1 MIPAIAFM
9 PTKDRVRSAS
19 PAVLLALLLLF
30 ALPCRAALSP
40 NGEKLLDEGLTS
52 LYGLDYEQSRSAFRK
67 LIELEP
73 DNPFGYL
80 FESGAIWW
88 QSSQEY
94 GLFKDTPTLQ
104 GLFEQDVE
112 AALRKSK
119 PLLDSPDKAVRA
131 DAYFVSGMALGTRG
145 QWGLLRGH
153 WLQAYF
159 DGKKAIKYLKKCLK
173 IDPDYH
179 DAYLGLGVFDYQ
191 AARLPAVIQFSP
203 LVGVR
208 GDEERGLERIH
219 LAMDKGRYG
228 SRQAAQLLV
237 SIYIV
242 DKHDYGR
249 ALTLVARLRKDFPQS
264 PYFQFLEIVLRH
276 RLGDWDG
283 SLRESRDLFE
293 RTQAFPKEFDRKLLS
308 LFCGLAAEKCF
319 QEEDVAR
326 ALVWLDHAL
335 ESAGGGTPSA
345 WLALLRLYRGQ
356 TLDILMKR
364 EEAVKEYKLVLSA
377 ADFSGFHARAR
388 RCLAQS
394 CDAQST
400 IEHLR
405 ALSRGEP

>member
-1 MIPAIAFM
+1 MRI
-9 PTKDRVRSAS
+9 SA
-19 PAVLLALLLLF
+19 LLALLSLL
-30 ALPCRAALSP
+30 AVPCRAALSP
-40 NGEKLLDEGLTS
+40 NGEKFLDEGLTS

-119 PLLDSPDKAVRA
+119 PLLDSPEKAARA

-191 AARLPAVIQFSP
+191 AARLPGIIQFSP

-228 SRQAAQLLV
+228 SRQAAQLLA
-237 SIYIV
+237 SIYIL

-249 ALTLVARLRKDFPQS
+249 ALTVVSRLRKDFPQS
-264 PYFQFLEIVLRH
+264 SYFQFLEIVLRH

-283 SLRESRDLFE
+283 SLREARDLFE
-293 RTQAFPKEFDRKLLS
+293 RTKASPKELDRKLLS
-308 LFCGLAAEKCF
+308 LFCGLAAEKCLDSSDIE
-319 QEEDVAR
+319 Q

-335 ESAGGGTPSA
+335 ESSGGEKPGS
-345 WLALLRLYRGQ
+345 WLSLLRLYRGQ
-356 TLDILMKR
+356 ALDILERR
-364 EEAVKEYKLVLSA
+364 EEAVKEYKSVLASPA
-377 ADFSGFHARAR
+377 FSDFHARAGH
-388 RCLAQS
+388 CLAHP
-394 CDAQST
+394 CRAQAAL
-400 IEHLR
+400 EHLR